1 MQDTLREDT
10 TAYPTLIRL
19 AACLCL
25 EMEASGGPELCYCG
39 PIAGE
44 VVMDYCGG
52 GCKESGCGGQA
63 WVRFMDAFPSTT
75 FPGPDATLSNCYAP
89 LAFSLEVGVARCV
102 PMGEASG
109 ANGYLPPTMQQNVD
123 ALRLQLADM
132 AAMRRAV
139 QCCFGQDDTD
149 YILGTYD
156 QTLVNGGGCL
166 GGTFSVLAWEKF

>member
-1 MQDTLREDT
+1 VDTLREDT
-10 TAYPTLIRL
+10 IVYPTLIQL

-25 EMEASGGPELCYCG
+25 EMEASGGPPLCYCG

-52 GCKESGCGGQA
+52 GCAEAGCGGQA
-63 WVRFMDAFPSTT
+63 WVRFTDAFPSTT
-75 FPGPDATLSNCYAP
+75 FPGADSTLSNCKAP
-89 LAFSLEVGVARCV
+89 LAATLEIGVARCM

-109 ANGYLPPTMQQNVD
+109 TNGYLPPTMQQNVD

-139 QCCFGQDDTD
+139 QCCFGQNDAD
-149 YILGTYD
+149 YILGAYN
-156 QTLVNGGGCL
+156 QSMVNGGGCL
-166 GGTFSVLAWEKF
+166 GGTFNVLVWEDF